1 MAIQP
6 IQILINA
13 KDEASAVIGR
23 LGKNIAALGASVAA
37 YFGVKTFA
45 GAVGSAADF
54 EQAMSR
60 VKAATGAG
68 AQEMAALQNAAQDAG
83 RNTKFTAVQAAQA
96 LENLAKAGLDSA
108 AAIKTLPSIL
118 SLAAA
123 ADVELGT
130 AAEFVTKAVMGMGLS
145 FDDAGRVA
153 DVLAKG
159 ANASNTSVSGLAQA
173 LSYVAPIAKSAG
185 VGLEGTVAIIGK
197 LADGGIDASRAGTGL
212 ANIMAQFSD
221 PSSKFREALLGAGI
235 TTKDFEQ
242 ALHELAAS
250 GPRAEKAILAVGLE
264 AGPALRSL
272 LNQGMPALDEMKS
285 KLESAAGSSAEAA
298 RIMGDNLSGSMT
310 ALGSAWDGVKTALAT
325 PVLPVLKSAV
335 DQLAGAFKSAI
346 DSGAITKFGEAIK
359 EAFSAGVEWARNFV
373 GALDMSAAIAK
384 MQGWAQDFGA
394 AMKTVS
400 DYASVAG
407 NTVSMVWGVMGAG
420 VDTLKIG
427 IYTIAAAFSGV
438 ASNLLNGVATISEGL
453 AKITFGGVSERFK
466 AAAGEARDAA
476 AGMWGASEE
485 FERRANQSIADL
497 SVNVDRAGSGF
508 AGLGSA
514 IGRVGSASGELGGA
528 VAQTKELADESKK
541 AQEEL
546 QKVAD
551 ALVTASN
558 AALKKQA
565 EDEASAQQLADMS
578 QKVREL
584 RAEYDALVSA
594 QDFSGAVAKHQ
605 QLTQALRDLAQGT
618 AASGQAAQKAAAEFD
633 AGLTGMGVNA
643 DAALGRV
650 SGAVTRSIG
659 DLDSLAK
666 AARESGMGTEQAAR
680 AMEMAFAA
688 AVPKANSLEGIAA
701 LEAKLKDLQA
711 SGLLGAAGVERMSAA
726 LRAQGAEIAAQIPG
740 INSVAEALKQL
751 GVKPQ
756 AELDA
761 LARSAREAFTVVQNS
776 GSTTAREINEA
787 WRAMADAAI
796 AANGGVAD
804 ATLRAEAS
812 SRGYAVAVD
821 AAGKSS
827 VVALNNAADA
837 ARGVGAALDSVSGS
851 AGNAASAIQGVQSA
865 ADSAAKSA
873 TAGAKAASRAAG
885 SLLAPAWTDATAAA
899 SKYAYEATKAMWESV
914 KYQGVQTQVFEAMS
928 YKATQYVKT
937 LERLDQQEKAL
948 QDSQS
953 GNAKR
958 IADQRVQLAEIN
970 GTEEEI
976 AAARVE
982 REKAGVRLEIERMG
996 IELQRAQLRKD
1007 SKAIAQAEQELT
1019 LLREQVKII
1028 EQIAQAERAKK
1039 AQAAADAQ
1047 AQKEATQKE
1056 ATQKEAARKNE
1067 QAQKERDT
1075 AAAAAAQEKKR
1086 QDDQQQRQQEQ
1097 ERKDQ
1102 ERSAQ
1107 QERQRQE
1114 QQEQAAQKERERQ
1127 QEQEQRDAQAA
1138 QKERERQQEQEQS
1151 AAQAAQQERQRQ
1163 QAQRRQDRQAA
1174 NAAAAGPVGAT
1185 ARQPVETAGQR
1196 SISIN
1201 LQLGGQR
1208 MGVVQTDA
1216 ASADVLQRFFSE
1228 IERAQRSAR

>member
-865 ADSAAKSA
+865 AQSAAQGASDAADSAAKSA

-1056 ATQKEAARKNE
+1056 AARKNE

-1114 QQEQAAQKERERQ
+1114 QQE
-1127 QEQEQRDAQAA
+1127 QAA